1 MAKSILDRY
10 EEAHAAF
17 MRGSVHG
24 ESDDQLLEY
33 LSGLANQ
40 NNTNTGTQHRDII
53 RGLTIN
59 NVLLKR
65 HLDKLQAHI
74 GLLNTQ
80 NTRTQYLVIALT
92 VASLIGTGVQV
103 WYAYRADVKSE
114 PVSSKIGETPKLQG
128 NPLNGLATNPG
139 SQLIAPPVPKSSA
152 AAK

>member
-17 MRGSVHG
+17 MRGTVHG

-40 NNTNTGTQHRDII
+40 NNTNTGTQFRDII

-74 GLLNTQ
+74 GLLNSQ

-92 VASLIGTGVQV
+92 VASLIGSGVQV

-114 PVSSKIGETPKLQG
+114 PVLKIGETPKVQG
-128 NPLNGLATNPG
+128 APSIGLATNPG
-139 SQLIAPPVPKSSA
+139 SQLNTSPVPKSSA
-152 AAK
+152 TAK